1 MRTNTTFV
9 GVVVVFL
16 AIFVATEAFAQVSGK
31 VTDEWEN
38 ALPSVAVTIE
48 REDGGREPIVETTD
62 DDGEFFLRL
71 DSGRYTFTFVI
82 DGYQPIRT
90 GANIRQL
97 SRNSP
102 IEVEL
107 EYLGST
113 GGRLRGDQDFEAEGG
128 SPKIT
133 FKEDGTFEFE
143 DAEGEEG
150 EGHYGIVEQ
159 AAHLIVRDYDG
170 DDDKYSVVEPV
181 VVPFSTDQFNDLTWE
196 GLTLTRQQ

>member
-1 MRTNTTFV
+1 MRTNTGLF
-9 GVVVVFL
+9 GVVIVLL
-16 AIFVATEAFAQVSGK
+16 AMLIATEAFAQVSGK

-38 ALPSVAVTIE
+38 ELPGVAVTIE

-90 GANIRQL
+90 GAAIRQL

-107 EYLGST
+107 EYLGSA

-143 DAEGEEG
+143 DDDGEG
-150 EGHYGIVEQ
+150 EGSYGI
-159 AAHLIVRDYDG
+159 
-170 DDDKYSVVEPV
+170 
-181 VVPFSTDQFNDLTWE
+181 
-196 GLTLTRQQ
+196 